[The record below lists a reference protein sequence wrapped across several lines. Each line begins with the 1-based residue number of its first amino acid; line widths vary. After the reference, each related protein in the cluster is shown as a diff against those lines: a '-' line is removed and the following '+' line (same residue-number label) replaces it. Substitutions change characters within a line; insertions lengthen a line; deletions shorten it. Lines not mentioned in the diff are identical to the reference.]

1 MPAGHLIAIEGIDA
15 SGKGTQATLLR
26 ERFQAEGRSCA
37 LLSFP
42 RYGRTFF
49 AEAISRYLNG
59 GFGELADLD
68 PALVSLLYAGDRFET
83 RDELADLLGAHD
95 VVVLDRYVASNL
107 AHQAARVPEEGREA
121 FVAWLSRLEYEVYGL
136 PRADLTILL
145 DVSASTSARL
155 LERKAP
161 RDYTDAKADLHE
173 ADRSYMEA
181 CRDVYR
187 WLADRGAG
195 GEWSVVR
202 VEGSDREPRPI
213 ESVHAD
219 VAAVAERV
227 CGGGRRGTEAGD
239 GGRG

>member
-26 ERFQAEGRSCA
+26 ERFEAEGRSCA

-49 AEAISRYLNG
+49 AEAITRYLNG

-83 RDELADLLGAHD
+83 RDELTGLLKAHD

-107 AHQAARVPEEGREA
+107 AHQAARVPQEDRGE
-121 FVAWLSRLEYEVYGL
+121 FVTWLSRLEYEVYGL
-136 PRADLTILL
+136 PRAELTILL
-145 DVSASTSARL
+145 DVSAATSARL

-161 RDYTDAKADLHE
+161 RTYTDAKADLHE
-173 ADRSYMEA
+173 ADTGYMEA
-181 CRDVYR
+181 CRNVYR
-187 WLADRGAG
+187 WLAERGAG
-195 GEWSVVR
+195 GEWAVVP
-202 VEGSDREPRPI
+202 VEGADREPRPI
-213 ESVHAD
+213 ERVHAD
-219 VAAVAERV
+219 VAAAAGRV
-227 CGGGRRGTEAGD
+227 SAGVGRS
-239 GGRG
+239 